1 MIIAIDGPAGSGK
14 STTSKLVAKKLDIAH
29 LDTGSMYRA
38 ITVYFINNNL
48 NLNEIDISSVM
59 NSIKLEVLISNGEQ
73 SVLLNGDNVTSMLR
87 SNKVSKLVSKVSSIR
102 EVRQKMVNIQRE
114 ISKDRSIVI
123 DGRDIGTVVFPDAEY
138 KFFIT
143 ASIESRAQRRFDELK
158 DSDSNLTLEKI
169 TEEIKNRDHYDSTR
183 ENSPLK
189 KANDAIIIDTTHL
202 NISGQV
208 NEILEIIN
216 NN

>member
-14 STTSKLVAKKLDIAH
+14 STTSKLVAKKLGISH

-38 ITVYFINNNL
+38 ITVHFIKNSYTL
-48 NLNEIDISSVM
+48 DDIDISSVM
-59 NSIKLEVLISNGEQ
+59 DAIDLEITNSSGEQ
-73 SVLLNGDNVTSMLR
+73 SVFLNGEDVTGMLR
-87 SNKVSKLVSKVSSIR
+87 SNEVSTLVSSVSSIK
-102 EVRQKMVNIQRE
+102 EVRQKMVHIQRRVSE
-114 ISKDRSIVI
+114 NKSIVI

-158 DSDSNLTLEKI
+158 DSDSSVTLEQI
-169 TEEIKNRDHYDSTR
+169 QEEIKNRDHFDSTR
-183 ENSPLK
+183 ENSPLR
-189 KANDAIIIDTTHL
+189 KAEDAIIVDTTHL
-202 NISGQV
+202 DISGQV
-208 NEILEIIN
+208 NMILEIIN

>member
-1 MIIAIDGPAGSGK
+1 
-14 STTSKLVAKKLDIAH
+14 
-29 LDTGSMYRA
+29 
-38 ITVYFINNNL
+38 
-48 NLNEIDISSVM
+48 
-59 NSIKLEVLISNGEQ
+59 
-73 SVLLNGDNVTSMLR
+73 
-87 SNKVSKLVSKVSSIR
+87 
-102 EVRQKMVNIQRE
+102 MVNIQRE
-114 ISKDRSIVI
+114 ISQDKSIVI

-143 ASIESRAQRRFDELK
+143 ASIESRAKRRFDELK

-169 TEEIKNRDHYDSTR
+169 KEEIKNRDHYDSTR

>member
-14 STTSKLVAKKLDIAH
+14 STTSKLVAKKLGISH

-38 ITVYFINNNL
+38 ITVHFIKNSYTL
-48 NLNEIDISSVM
+48 DDIDISSVM
-59 NSIKLEVLISNGEQ
+59 DSIDLEISNSSGEQ
-73 SVLLNGDNVTSMLR
+73 SVFLNGEDVTGMLR
-87 SNKVSKLVSKVSSIR
+87 SNEVSKLVSNVSSIK
-102 EVRQKMVNIQRE
+102 EVRQKMVHIQRRVSE
-114 ISKDRSIVI
+114 NKSVVI

-158 DSDSNLTLEKI
+158 DSDSSVTLDQI
-169 TEEIKNRDHYDSTR
+169 QEEIKDRDHFDSTR
-183 ENSPLK
+183 ENSPLR
-189 KANDAIIIDTTHL
+189 KAEDAIIIDTTHL
-202 NISGQV
+202 DISGQV
-208 NEILEIIN
+208 NMILEIIN